1 MAIMMLMEVPGGTV
15 EQYARTNEILGI
27 NGEDD
32 APEGLIYHATGL
44 TNDGMVIV
52 DLWRS
57 QDDLEHFFERLAPA
71 LEEAGVPK
79 AEPQFHDVHAHVSGT
94 GETAGAIVILEFEDF
109 GPEDYDAMSSSMDS
123 HSTGTHPAVSH
134 VAAVRS
140 DGTFV
145 VVDIWESPEA
155 FAAFAEKEIAPAGEQ
170 IGLGPMEPR
179 IHPVHST
186 LRGKATAA

>member
-1 MAIMMLMEVPGGTV
+1 MAILMLLEVPGGTI
-15 EQYARTNEILGI
+15 EQYERTNEILGI

-57 QDDLEHFFERLAPA
+57 KDDLGRFFEHLGPA
-71 LEEAGVPK
+71 LEQAGAPK
-79 AEPQFHDVHAHVSGT
+79 SEPAFHEVHAHVPGT
-94 GETAGAIVILEFEDF
+94 GETPGAIVIMEFDDF
-109 GPEDYDAMSSSMDS
+109 GTDDYDAMSSSMES
-123 HSTGTHPAVSH
+123 HASGTHPAVSH
-134 VAAVRS
+134 VAAVRD

-155 FAAFAEKEIAPAGEQ
+155 FAAFAEKEIAPAGEK
-170 IGLGPMEPR
+170 IGLGPVEPR
-179 IHPVHST
+179 ILPVHST
-186 LRGKATAA
+186 LKGTATA